1 MINDFI
7 LFQKTAYTETEWSQN
22 LWLVKGVEETEHVR
36 EWMEDRQDCVYSL
49 FIVQSDTTYYFAWP
63 AWQVPAPNSC
73 LFPVFTPISCQ
84 FCSQDSSGR
93 TLQNIK
99 SFFHTKQQYKIYCL
113 HNHNLTHNKS
123 ALTSAWLWTDSL
135 ESELSVPSVD
145 PRRLRLFALRT
156 IVATVRQ

>member
-1 MINDFI
+1 MIAFCFRRLPIEKQNGARTCGW
-7 LFQKTAYTETEWSQN
+7 LRGSRKQNMCRTEWRTGKT
-22 LWLVKGVEETEHVR
+22 V
-36 EWMEDRQDCVYSL
+36 CIPYSL
-49 FIVQSDTTYYFAWP
+49 FSQTPHTTLLDQRDKSQLLILACFLYLPLY
-63 AWQVPAPNSC
+63 
-73 LFPVFTPISCQ
+73 LCQ

-99 SFFHTKQQYKIYCL
+99 SFFHIKQQYKSYCH